1 MNGLVENPNKRLII
15 PLLVGVCSTHTP
27 NAWGFFTI
35 MEIMEKICFKCGEIK
50 PISEFYKHPQ
60 MPDGHINVCK
70 ECKRTYARNH
80 YDELSKDEEWMA
92 KERERCRIKDKKYPH
107 IESRNKTRTLIKGYS
122 NISRLVKRRGFVPQ
136 KGFAIHHWNYN
147 LPYSVMFLSNKAHA
161 NIHRHIV
168 VNYDDKFCYT
178 LDGER
183 LDTERKTLDY
193 YAKVLLKIGINEKL
207 EIINVDS
214 KDLLT

>member
-1 MNGLVENPNKRLII
+1 MLDPYPEHLGLFDK
-15 PLLVGVCSTHTP
+15 T
-27 NAWGFFTI
+27 
-35 MEIMEKICFKCGEIK
+35 MEIEKICRLCGK
-50 PISEFYKHPQ
+50 KKSLSEFYKHPQ

-92 KERERCRIKDKKYPH
+92 KERERCRVKDKKYPH
-107 IESRNKTRTLIKGYS
+107 IESRNKTRTLINGYS

-147 LPYSVMFLSNKAHA
+147 LPYSVIFLSNKAHA